1 AGWTNQNRG
10 KENAEEF
17 IKKSFPSLMEYLKQY
32 EEKAK
37 KRDDQGDYWW
47 ELRKCAYYPEFE
59 KEKIIYIEI
68 MTDNWEEG
76 YEFPCYTYR
85 NDTCFVLNTAYIMTG
100 KNLKYI
106 LGLLN
111 SKFGSYLVKQH
122 VTQLQ
127 KRQFRMLAQYVNNFE
142 ISPITSGNEGLVKRI
157 EELVDKILAA
167 KKDNPQADTKN
178 FEEEIDKLV
187 YKLYNL
193 TEEEIR
199 IIEGGEITPC
209 YSVEREKK
217 YSTTE
222 TQRNIEKQKG

>member
-1 AGWTNQNRG
+1 
-10 KENAEEF
+10 EELYVDT
-17 IKKSFPSLMEYLKQY
+17 S
-32 EEKAK
+32 
-37 KRDDQGDYWW
+37 
-47 ELRKCAYYPEFE
+47 AYFL
-59 KEKIIYIEI
+59 
-68 MTDNWEEG
+68 
-76 YEFPCYTYR
+76 YTKTPR
-85 NDTCFVLNTAYIMTG
+85 
-100 KNLKYI
+100 YI
-106 LGLLN
+106 LGILN
-111 SKFGSYLVKQH
+111 SNLSYFYLRIIASTLGEKSLRWKKVFI
-122 VTQLQ
+122 Q
-127 KRQFRMLAQYVNNFE
+127 K
-142 ISPITSGNEGLVKRI
+142 IPIPPITSGNEGLVKRI